1 MPGTNLTR
9 DEAARRSRLIT
20 VDRYRIDLDLT
31 GTGATF
37 TSTSTITFTAAE
49 VGASTFVDLVAP
61 TVESI
66 TLNGRDLDPAAV
78 HADSRITLD
87 GLAAA
92 NELTV
97 RAQCAYMHTGEGLH
111 RFVDPTD
118 GRTYLYTQ
126 FEVADARRVFADFE
140 QPDLKAVFEITV
152 RAPADW
158 VVVSNATAPE
168 PVVRTPAA
176 APGAAAGTAAGASA
190 VATWEF
196 EPTVRMST
204 YVVAVVAGA
213 YHHVHDVHPGRDG
226 EIPLGLYCRQSIAE
240 HLDADDLF
248 TVTKQGFGFYE
259 DQFGVAYPFG
269 KYDQLFVPEYNV
281 GAMENA
287 GCVTFRDEY
296 LFRSRQVA
304 SAYESRANTILHE
317 MAHMW
322 FGDLVTMRWW
332 DDLWL
337 NESFAEWAAH
347 WASVAATSYTE
358 AWVNFAGRKNW
369 AYRADQLPS
378 THPVAADM
386 TDLETVETNFD
397 GITYAKGAS
406 ALRQLVAWVGE
417 KEFVVGLRA
426 YFTEHAFGT
435 AEFADLIRALEVSSG
450 RDLSDWAALW
460 LRTTGVNTLRP
471 LLSVDSDGRYSAV
484 DIEQTA
490 TGAEP
495 VLRPHRMAVG
505 LFDATPGGLVRRSRL
520 ELDVTGSR
528 TAVPELVGVPAADL
542 VLLNDDDLTY
552 AKVRFDP
559 RSLETVSSRIGQL
572 AEPLARSLCWTALW
586 DMTRDAEFPATRWVR
601 TALGGVRDETE
612 VAATQLLLR
621 QGGSAIESYVAPVRR
636 DVLRAEWTDG
646 LRVLLDAAEAG
657 SDRQL
662 ALVRAV
668 AASAT
673 SDADLDL
680 LAGLLDGSGALS
692 GLQVD
697 VDLRW
702 SLVTALAR
710 GGRLGVADI
719 DAEVARDDTIT
730 GREHAAT
737 AFAARPDAAAKA
749 AAWHDA
755 VERDDVPNQTQLAGI
770 RGFAQPGQAELL
782 RPYQDRYFEVA
793 AEVWATRTTKMAANV
808 LVGLFPRF
816 LPAADVVAAAERW
829 LTTTTAGPAARRL
842 VSESSADAGRAL
854 AAQELDAVRG

>member
-9 DEAARRSRLIT
+9 DEAAERSRLIS
-20 VDRYRIDLDLT
+20 VDRYAVDLDLS

-37 TSTSTITFTAAE
+37 TSTTTISFTAAE
-49 VGASTFVDLVAP
+49 PGAATFVDLIAP
-61 TVESI
+61 SVESV
-66 TLNGRDLDPAAV
+66 TLNGRSLDPAAV
-78 HADSRITLD
+78 FADSRIALD

-111 RFVDPTD
+111 RFLDPAD

-140 QPDLKAVFEITV
+140 QPDLKSVFDLTV
-152 RAPADW
+152 TAPADW
-158 VVVSNATAPE
+158 VVVSNAPTPE
-168 PVVRTPAA
+168 PTPVDGSDG
-176 APGAAAGTAAGASA
+176 GA
-190 VATWEF
+190 VWRFATT
-196 EPTVRMST
+196 PRIST
-204 YVVAVVAGA
+204 YLVAVVAGH
-213 YHHVHDVHPGRDG
+213 YHHVHDTHPGADG
-226 EIPLGLYCRQSIAE
+226 PIPLGLYCRQAVAE
-240 HLDADDLF
+240 HLDAEDLF

-259 DQFGVAYPFG
+259 EQFGTAYPFG

-287 GCVTFRDEY
+287 GAVTFRDEY

-304 SAYESRANTILHE
+304 SAYEGRANTVLHE

-337 NESFAEWAAH
+337 NESFAEWASH
-347 WASVAATSYTE
+347 WASVAATRYTD

-426 YFTEHAFGT
+426 YFAEHAFGT
-435 AEFADLIRALEVSSG
+435 AEFADLISALEASSG

-471 LLSVDSDGRYSAV
+471 LPSVGDDGRYTAFAV
-484 DIEQTA
+484 EQTA
-490 TGAEP
+490 TGDTP
-495 VLRPHRMAVG
+495 VLRPHRMAIG
-505 LFDATPGGLVRRSRL
+505 LFDATADGLVRRSRI
-520 ELDVTGSR
+520 ELDVTGAR
-528 TAVPELVGVPAADL
+528 TEVPELVGVPAADL

-559 RSLETVSSRIGQL
+559 RSLDTVGTRIGQL
-572 AEPLARSLCWTALW
+572 DEPLARSLCWTALW

-601 TALGGVRDETE
+601 AVLAGLGAETE
-612 VAATQLLLR
+612 VAAVQLLLR
-621 QGGSAIESYVAPVRR
+621 QGGSAVESYVAPAAR
-636 DVLRAEWTDG
+636 DGLRAEWTTG
-646 LRVLLDAAEAG
+646 LRAFLDAAEPG

-662 ALVRAV
+662 ALVRAL
-668 AASAT
+668 AGSAT
-673 SDADLDL
+673 ADADLDL
-680 LAGLLDGSGALS
+680 LQGLLDGGGHDGGGHDGGVA
-692 GLQVD
+692 GLDVD
-697 VDLRW
+697 ADLRW

-710 GGRLGVADI
+710 TGRLDAAGI
-719 DAEVARDDTIT
+719 DAELVRDPTIT

-737 AFAARPDAAAKA
+737 ALAARPDAAAKA

-782 RPYQDRYFEVA
+782 RPYQDRYFAVA
-793 AEVWATRTTKMAANV
+793 AEVWETRTTKMAANV
-808 LVGLFPRF
+808 LMGLFPRF
-816 LPAADVVAAAERW
+816 LPAGSVIAAAADW
-829 LTTTTAGPAARRL
+829 LATTTAGSAPRRI
-842 VSESSADAGRAL
+842 VTESADDARRAL
-854 AAQELDAVRG
+854 AAQEFDAAQG